1 MTFMRLRTMADGQSA
16 GPAAA
21 TAGTPGPDRAGPGRA
36 GLRKVGLR
44 GTSLGALLR
53 RHWLLAVLLA
63 AGLVLRVLAQVA
75 YRPALL
81 YIDSIK
87 YLYIAN
93 GADPVGY
100 RVLLKPLLVIGNLD
114 LVAAVQHLLGLG
126 MAVALYLLMRRRS
139 VPRWLAALAT
149 APILLDGY
157 QLQNEQTIMP
167 DTLFEA
173 LIVTGLVIL
182 LWQPKPR
189 LPMIIGGGLAPG
201 APAPRAPIP
210 PSPPPSSSCWS
221 ASQAGPPSSSKAP
234 RWPPPSPCPSSPTA
248 PCHSRKTG
256 TSGWPTPEPPISMG
270 GSCSRRTARRSASP
284 RTSRPCARSASRRSS
299 LASTAWSTTTC
310 RRCGSTCHRSARA
323 SRESSPT
330 STAGWRCRTRWV
342 SRPLSVRTP

>member
-44 GTSLGALLR
+44 GTSLGGTSLGALLL

-63 AGLVLRVLAQVA
+63 ASLVLRVLAQVA

-100 RVLLKPLLVIGNLD
+100 RVLLKPLLAVGNLD

-149 APILLDGY
+149 APIVLDGY
-157 QLQNEQTIMP
+157 
-167 DTLFEA
+167 
-173 LIVTGLVIL
+173 
-182 LWQPKPR
+182 
-189 LPMIIGGGLAPG
+189 
-201 APAPRAPIP
+201 
-210 PSPPPSSSCWS
+210 
-221 ASQAGPPSSSKAP
+221 
-234 RWPPPSPCPSSPTA
+234 
-248 PCHSRKTG
+248 
-256 TSGWPTPEPPISMG
+256 
-270 GSCSRRTARRSASP
+270 
-284 RTSRPCARSASRRSS
+284 
-299 LASTAWSTTTC
+299 
-310 RRCGSTCHRSARA
+310 
-323 SRESSPT
+323 
-330 STAGWRCRTRWV
+330 
-342 SRPLSVRTP
+342 